1 MVAYRMACL
10 RRVRGVTRLLTAMN
24 PEKIVAAVATTG
36 IVLFA
41 LWRLGRW
48 FFGGPASPNPWDDK
62 VEQSIH
68 EPDATPICR
77 RCLEPHEESARYC
90 AHCGL
95 PVDALVPLSPF
106 HQVFAIGDVLLT
118 GTQRKFP
125 VNWLTIT
132 GYILLSMAQYLVF
145 APFYWFFLLRN
156 VRRIRS
162 ESKLPE
168 EPVARPAIGE

>member
-1 MVAYRMACL
+1 MKPEMV
-10 RRVRGVTRLLTAMN
+10 
-24 PEKIVAAVATTG
+24 VAAVATTG
-36 IVLFA
+36 IVLFM

-48 FFGGPASPNPWDDK
+48 FFGGPASPNPWDEQ
-62 VEQSIH
+62 VEQSIQ

-77 RCLEPHEESARYC
+77 RCLQPHDENARYC

-125 VNWLTIT
+125 VNWMTIS
-132 GYILLSMAQYLVF
+132 GYVLLSMAQYLIF

-156 VRRIRS
+156 VRRIRA
-162 ESKLPE
+162 ESKLPDE
-168 EPVARPAIGE
+168 AIARPANVE